1 MPRPL
6 TPSLAADIII
16 ELTDRA
22 ERPIVLIQ
30 RKYAPLGWAVPGG
43 FVEVGESLEHAACR
57 EAREE
62 TGLIVDLQ
70 VLLGCYSDPKR
81 DTRGHTV
88 AAVYIAHASG
98 TPVAADDAA
107 QVEIFTPAHFPAV
120 LAFDHA
126 QILRDY
132 INFRERGRL
141 PSPRSA

>member
-1 MPRPL
+1 MPRPI

-16 ELTDRA
+16 ELIDRS

-43 FVEVGESLEHAACR
+43 FVEVGESLEHAARR
-57 EAREE
+57 EALEE
-62 TGLIVDLQ
+62 TGLTVELHA
-70 VLLGCYSDPKR
+70 LLGCYSDPKR

-98 TPVAADDAA
+98 IPVAADDAA
-107 QVEIFTPAHFPAV
+107 EVAIFTPKRFPAV

-132 INFRERGRL
+132 INFRERGQL
-141 PSPRSA
+141 PAPQSA